1 MLIFDIDVDIDVD
14 VYIDSD
20 SDVAICLKRY
30 EWIDWYCSLIDL
42 VSFTFRLSWTCRT
55 TKRRS
60 GRGGAWHS
68 KRLARQSHRPPK
80 AANIQYL
87 RWEMD
92 ENGAGEKSQC
102 RSQTVKLHPE
112 LSIKMCIYL
121 SLSLPLPKIIGLL
134 IFYYVVPG
142 NSSSLAPHCRRER
155 YGHLDSSA
163 SLAPLQSMWV
173 KQ

>member
-1 MLIFDIDVDIDVD
+1 MLVVWPIMWSMFFIPCVYGCIEKTFPYGPFGKHCWGLEGSQGSPKYRVRDRDGDRDRCWCWYLILMLILMLMFILIVIVMLLL
-14 VYIDSD
+14 
-20 SDVAICLKRY
+20 ICLKRY

-42 VSFTFRLSWTCRT
+42 VSFTFRLSWTCWT

-92 ENGAGEKSQC
+92 ENGAGEKVSVV
-102 RSQTVKLHPE
+102 VKPSNYT
-112 LSIKMCIYL
+112 LSYL
-121 SLSLPLPKIIGLL
+121 
-134 IFYYVVPG
+134 
-142 NSSSLAPHCRRER
+142 
-155 YGHLDSSA
+155 
-163 SLAPLQSMWV
+163 
-173 KQ
+173 